1 MDDSSGSTPIRR
13 LAVASGYIGI
23 YWPYKT
29 KEAAMAATDARTVTA
44 AGRRTFDMAP
54 EGALPRVPAFAAPTT
69 VAVSLSEAADVEYED
84 VSVSLRAINISLV
97 ERVTLCT

>member
-1 MDDSSGSTPIRR
+1 MDDGSGSTPIRR

-54 EGALPRVPAFAAPTT
+54 EGALPRVPAFAAPTI
-69 VAVSLSEAADVEYED
+69 VAVSGVGETGGNED
-84 VSVSLRAINISLV
+84 VSVKLNEEKSLSDR
-97 ERVTLCT
+97 